1 VIPADKLLALTDLIY
16 HFTQANFHEWD
27 DEFMSDK
34 FKDVQV
40 ISNVIR
46 ESKLG
51 INDVERFDLVNL
63 YQVNLVRMIL

>member
-1 VIPADKLLALTDLIY
+1 
-16 HFTQANFHEWD
+16 
-27 DEFMSDK
+27 MSDK

-51 INDVERFDLVNL
+51 IKDIERFDLVNL